1 MPLAV
6 SQRKKTI
13 HSGLV
18 WAALLVWL
26 LPLAAMILTSVRTSD
41 DIARGNYWG
50 VPETIGMGANYSAVL
65 MDTPLA
71 LYMLNSVLLSGL
83 VVIGAVAISALG
95 GYALAKYRFPGNTL
109 LFAIFI
115 IGNFVPAQI
124 LMIPVRNLTVT
135 TGLYDTITGLALFH
149 IAFQSGFC
157 TLFMRN
163 FIRAIP
169 NELFEAARMD
179 GVGPFGIFRHVVLPL
194 IVPAIASLSVLT
206 FTFIWNDYFW
216 ALVLTQG
223 DNAKPVTVGLQS
235 LAGQWV
241 TAWHLI
247 SAGAIVAAMP
257 PVILFF
263 FMQKHLVAGLTLGAV
278 KS

>member
-1 MPLAV
+1 MALTQTKSSKA
-6 SQRKKTI
+6 I

-18 WAALLVWL
+18 WAALAVWL
-26 LPLAAMILTSVRTSD
+26 LPLMAMILTSVRTSD

-50 VPETIGMGANYSAVL
+50 LPNGTGLTENYQAVL
-65 MDTPLA
+65 LDTPLT
-71 LYMLNSVLLSGL
+71 LYMLNSILLSGL
-83 VVIGAVAISALG
+83 VVVGTIAISALG
-95 GYALAKYRFPGNTL
+95 GYALAKYRFRGNTL
-109 LFAIFI
+109 IFAIFI
-115 IGNFVPAQI
+115 AGNFVPAQI
-124 LMIPVRNLTVT
+124 LMIPVRNLTVGL
-135 TGLYDTITGLALFH
+135 GLYDTITGLALFH
-149 IAFQSGFC
+149 IAFQAGFC

-169 NELFEAARMD
+169 HELFEAAKMD
-179 GVGPFGIFRHVVLPL
+179 GIGPFGIFRHVVLPL

-223 DNAKPVTVGLQS
+223 DSAKPVTVGLQS
-235 LAGQWV
+235 LAGQWI

-257 PVILFF
+257 PVVLFF
-263 FMQKHLVAGLTLGAV
+263 LMQKHLVAGLTLGAV
-278 KS
+278 K

>member
-1 MPLAV
+1 MALTQSRTA
-6 SQRKKTI
+6 KTV

-18 WAALLVWL
+18 WLALGIWL
-26 LPLAAMILTSVRTSD
+26 LPMMAMILTSVRTSD

-50 VPETIGMGANYSAVL
+50 MPQTTGLTANYTQVL
-65 MDTPLA
+65 TETPLA
-71 LYMLNSVLLSGL
+71 LYMFNSVLLSGF
-83 VVIGAVAISALG
+83 VVIGTIAISALAG
-95 GYALAKYRFPGNTL
+95 FALAKYRFRANTL
-109 LFAIFI
+109 IFAIFI

-124 LMIPVRNLTVT
+124 LMIPVRNLTVDL
-135 TGLYDTITGLALFH
+135 GLYDTITGLALFH
-149 IAFQSGFC
+149 IAFQAGFC

-169 NELFEAARMD
+169 NELFEAAKMD
-179 GVGPFGIFRHVVLPL
+179 GVGPFGTFRHVVLPL

-223 DNAKPVTVGLQS
+223 DSAKPVTVGLQS

-247 SAGAIVAAMP
+247 SAGAIVAALP

-278 KS
+278 K

>member
-1 MPLAV
+1 MPIPVGRTAKSV
-6 SQRKKTI
+6 

-18 WAALLVWL
+18 WAALAVWL
-26 LPLAAMILTSVRTSD
+26 LPMAAMILTSARTSD

-50 VPETIGMGANYSAVL
+50 LPAAEGFADNYVSVL
-65 MDTPLA
+65 TDTPLA
-71 LYMLNSVLLSGL
+71 LYMLNSVLLSGM
-83 VVIGAVAISALG
+83 VVIGTVSISALG
-95 GYALAKYRFPGNTL
+95 GYALARYRFRGNTVI
-109 LFAIFI
+109 FAIFI

-124 LMIPVRNLTVT
+124 LMIPVRNLTVDI
-135 TGLYDTITGLALFH
+135 GLYDTITGLALFH

-169 NELFEAARMD
+169 GELFEAARMD
-179 GVGPFGIFRHVVLPL
+179 GVGPFGAFRHVVLPL
-194 IVPAIASLSVLT
+194 VVPAMASLSVLT

-223 DNAKPVTVGLQS
+223 DGAKPVTVGLQA
-235 LAGQWV
+235 LAGQWI
-241 TAWHLI
+241 TAWNLI

-263 FMQKHLVAGLTLGAV
+263 LMQKHLVAGLTLGAV
-278 KS
+278 K

>member
-1 MPLAV
+1 MALTQTKSSKV
-6 SQRKKTI
+6 V

-18 WAALLVWL
+18 WAALAVWL
-26 LPLAAMILTSVRTSD
+26 LPLMAMILTSVRTSD

-50 VPETIGMGANYSAVL
+50 LPNGTGLTDNYRAVL
-65 MDTPLA
+65 LDTPLT
-71 LYMLNSVLLSGL
+71 LYMLNSILLSGL
-83 VVIGAVAISALG
+83 VVVGTIAISALG
-95 GYALAKYRFPGNTL
+95 GYALAKYRFRGNTMI
-109 LFAIFI
+109 FAIFI
-115 IGNFVPAQI
+115 AGNFVPAQI
-124 LMIPVRNLTVT
+124 LMIPVRNLTVGL
-135 TGLYDTITGLALFH
+135 GLYDTITGLALFH

-169 NELFEAARMD
+169 HELFEAAKMD
-179 GVGPFGIFRHVVLPL
+179 GIGPFGIFRHVVLPL

-223 DNAKPVTVGLQS
+223 DSAKPVTVGLQS
-235 LAGQWV
+235 LAGQWI

-257 PVILFF
+257 PVVLFF
-263 FMQKHLVAGLTLGAV
+263 LMQKHLVAGLTLGAV
-278 KS
+278 K

>member
-1 MPLAV
+1 MALAL
-6 SQRKKTI
+6 SRSRKTV

-18 WAALLVWL
+18 WLALAIWL
-26 LPLAAMILTSVRTSD
+26 LPLMAMILTSVRTSD

-50 VPETIGMGANYSAVL
+50 LPSGTGLTDNYRAVL
-65 MDTPLA
+65 GDTPLA

-83 VVIGAVAISALG
+83 VVVGTIAISALG
-95 GYALAKYRFPGNTL
+95 GYALAKYRFPGNAVV
-109 LFAIFI
+109 FAVFI

-124 LMIPVRNLTVT
+124 LMIPVRNLTVGL
-135 TGLYDTITGLALFH
+135 GLYDTITGLALFH
-149 IAFQSGFC
+149 IAFQAGFC

-169 NELFEAARMD
+169 NELFEAAKMD
-179 GVGPFGIFRHVVLPL
+179 GVGPFGTFRHVVLPL
-194 IVPAIASLSVLT
+194 IVPAMASLSVLT

-223 DNAKPVTVGLQS
+223 DSAKPVTVGLQS

-263 FMQKHLVAGLTLGAV
+263 LMQKHLVAGLTLGAV
-278 KS
+278 K